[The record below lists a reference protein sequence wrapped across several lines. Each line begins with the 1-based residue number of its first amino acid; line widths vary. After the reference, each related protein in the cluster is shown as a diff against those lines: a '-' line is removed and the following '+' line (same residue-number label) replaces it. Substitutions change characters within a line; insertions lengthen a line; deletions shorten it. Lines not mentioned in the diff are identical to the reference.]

1 MPHKSIGSL
10 IAAFI
15 AAVVLATLW
24 GAIVQTQFNL
34 AGLNSIGAEISSG
47 VRWQT
52 TLSDIFSGFTPTY
65 GSYVVAPSLLVG
77 FVVAWLIADDRYGR
91 RLMWFGLAGGL
102 ALLAGIPL
110 VNYLAPVAL
119 LIGAT
124 RDWACTILMA
134 LGGSVAGWLFVWMST
149 PRPRARELESRTV
162 AA

>member
-1 MPHKSIGSL
+1 
-10 IAAFI
+10 
-15 AAVVLATLW
+15 
-24 GAIVQTQFNL
+24 
-34 AGLNSIGAEISSG
+34 
-47 VRWQT
+47 
-52 TLSDIFSGFTPTY
+52 
-65 GSYVVAPSLLVG
+65 
-77 FVVAWLIADDRYGR
+77 LIADDRYGR